1 MDFSF
6 TDEQR
11 QLRDSISALLRDRY
25 GFDARRNASRSEP
38 GWRPDIWRTLTR
50 ELGLGGA
57 AFPERLGGAGG
68 GAAETM
74 IIMEE
79 LGSVLALEPWLETI
93 VLAGGLL
100 QACGGAVA
108 DAALRDIIAGDA
120 VLAFGWAEPAS
131 RYAFS
136 DVVTTAR
143 RDGSGWKLDGHKTLV
158 AAAPWAGAIIVAART
173 GGGVHDRDGISLF
186 IVPVDRPGVTL
197 RAYPT
202 IDGRRSA
209 DVLLEG
215 VTLPAE
221 ALIGPEGG
229 ALPLIEQVGDAG
241 VAALCAE
248 AVGIT
253 RRLLSDTIA
262 YTAQRR
268 QFGQPIG
275 GFQALQHRMVDMYQ
289 QVEHAASASYLAT
302 LHLGSAPHERAKA
315 VSAAKVAIGGVCK
328 FVGQNAVQLHGG
340 MGMTE
345 ELPIG
350 HYFKRATVIE
360 GELGSSDWHLRRYDR
375 LARNAA

>member
-1 MDFSF
+1 
-6 TDEQR
+6 
-11 QLRDSISALLRDRY
+11 
-25 GFDARRNASRSEP
+25 
-38 GWRPDIWRTLTR
+38 
-50 ELGLGGA
+50 
-57 AFPERLGGAGG
+57 
-68 GAAETM
+68 M

-158 AAAPWAGAIIVAART
+158 AAAPWAGAIIVSART

-275 GFQALQHRMVDMYQ
+275 GFQAIKHHCANM
-289 QVEHAASASYLAT
+289 
-302 LHLGSAPHERAKA
+302 
-315 VSAAKVAIGGVCK
+315 AIGAEMLSCQLDMAAIALRDGREDAGFQVAALRRLAP
-328 FVGQNAVQLHGG
+328 GIALTNARLSIQVHGG
-340 MGMTE
+340 IGFSAE
-345 ELPIG
+345 ADAHHYLKHAHVLSRLGAAVDILDLP
-350 HYFKRATVIE
+350 AP
-360 GELGSSDWHLRRYDR
+360 
-375 LARNAA
+375 LAPLLPVQERN